1 MMRLFLGSVDK
12 IFKGL
17 CLFFIRCNNDTVI
30 TEKNIHVELHFSV
43 LDASEGLFSG
53 ITDLLSKVFVPAINA
68 TDNWG
73 PLNLFSHGDSE
84 KQRFKETIDHCL
96 SYFLGVKTTIDGIVK
111 LNYIESI
118 NFTTMQSFEGIRAAA
133 SDKAVVAKCEEALMV
148 WCNQIQ
154 QALFE
159 SELVRKEAG
168 DCGPIT
174 ELKHWIRMYVKF
186 SFIIE
191 QVKGENFKAVVVV
204 LNMAKSKIIEVWK
217 ELDGQ
222 ITHAANESKDNV
234 KLLHALEQVCKPL
247 YTLDLATVVRGIQ
260 KLLNVIQAIYRI
272 SGYYQTSEHITS
284 LFVKVANQIVTAC
297 KAYITETGRRIIWDQ
312 DVESVIVK
320 IQECT
325 FLIQEYQESFHRKQ
339 AYSEMHNEKSFDVS
353 ESYIFGKLEA
363 FCERT
368 DKIGKIISIVQSYS
382 ALSKC
387 TTEGIDRFYIKFQ
400 NTYQNIRKRTFNI
413 LDMKKTEFDDNFT
426 EFMEQINNLE
436 EQMQGFMRNCIGR
449 VTSPQEA
456 IQVLHRFGK
465 LNIPCLNSEIP
476 NTTKCILQR
485 YMEMLQSTK
494 MLYEHYKEDPPAV
507 KNMPP
512 VSGRILWSRQLLSRI
527 TEPITYLKTSSD
539 ILSSPDGKA
548 AVQLY
553 NRMVYVLVDFQ
564 VLHYD
569 FWLNDFSTE
578 LQDALQAKLLV
589 HHSETKQM
597 FVNFDPKFLEIF
609 QETKCMMKLGLD
621 IPEEAEAFLKAEAD
635 LNSNYLQLEKLLKT
649 YKTLCSQI
657 HPAFTDLMSGKIR
670 KVESTLHKG
679 LTDLTWSSV
688 ALPRFFEDVDA
699 DLQIVSQLLNKLL
712 HVMPQQAQVDTHLLN
727 FAASSDHSPDKSE
740 TGEISSSA
748 ISAAPGDSPASDSE
762 SERCSAMS
770 AAIQDLIKAVRDALH
785 VQDDPSSSFQESVS
799 FRRSRRSAV
808 VFPNHADLDALLA
821 KEWRCPDRRLHLTK
835 ASDVTYPFS
844 EESVNLWT
852 LPPQVDPQV
861 ATTLPL
867 ADAAS
872 LLDPADKRVDSLAKS
887 VFVAAGAAIRP
898 AFAASWVAKQLI
910 RALPPDSVQGELA
923 VLASQI
929 YQASKFLCDASMESA
944 RRSRHAAANSVAIRR
959 TIWLRSW
966 AADSA
971 SKKAL
976 ISLPFLGG
984 KLFGNRLEELIS
996 EATGERFQGFY
1007 SILFT
1012 VPKKNVSLRPI
1023 LDLKALNLFAR
1034 VRHFRMES
1042 FRSVIASLEADEFLS
1057 SIDIQDAYLHVP
1069 IALSHQRFLRF
1080 AVGSLHFQF
1089 VALPFGLAS
1098 APRVF
1103 TKVLAPLVE
1112 LLRARGV
1119 ALVPYLDDLLIRSP
1133 SLEDNLCSL
1142 RITLS
1147 ALAQFRWLINH
1158 SKSSLI
1164 PCRRMPF
1171 LGMIFPSPREDCL
1184 SSGGGGSSPRPVSLD
1199 HQDVWDKSPAGLE
1212 RRTRLPPE
1220 PCQDLS
1226 SWLNPR
1232 TVSLGRSF
1240 LPPCWRVITTDAS
1253 LSGWGAV
1260 FGSLTVYGL
1269 WSVQESSLQISVL
1282 ELRAIFLPLSHWTP
1296 RLRGLPIRIQTDN
1309 STAVA
1314 YLNHQGGTRSVM
1326 ALREA
1331 SRILRWAE
1339 THVPVLS
1346 AMHIPGV
1353 DNWAADFLSRQLV
1366 DPGEWSLHPEVF
1378 LQLCHRW
1385 GTLDVDL
1392 FASRLNRRLPCYVSR
1407 SRDPQA
1413 LAVDALFLPW
1423 SQFDLLYLFPPIP
1436 LLPRVLKRLKAARSW
1451 WLRIG
1456 PAGRGPSVPPKFT
1469 SASFDGVAVETAVL
1483 KSRGLSD
1490 SVIQTML
1497 HARKPQLARI
1507 YYRTWRAYF
1516 AWCESGRFRPL
1527 RFSVP
1532 NILVFLQDGFDKG
1545 LRLASLRGQ
1554 ISALS
1559 VLFQRPVASR
1569 AQVRTFLQGVARRA
1583 PPFRFPVET
1592 WDLNLVLD
1600 ALQSSP
1606 FEPLAEISL
1615 SFVSFKVAFLV
1626 AVTSIRRV
1634 SELAAL
1640 SCVHLSGVSSG
1651 QVPAFAWFGR
1661 LVSPVEDL
1669 LAFQFLCQVNC
1680 IHRIRIDTVLN
1691 DIAET
1696 LLMILPDDGPTTV
1709 ENLLA
1714 SNEIYTKEMAKY
1726 LNHRS
1731 EQIEQTVQELIC
1743 IFESVYEPKPAT
1755 NTKPLRKKKE
1765 ARRVAFTD
1773 VDEYEAVVEEQ
1784 AKDEEF
1790 SKQCYELYSY
1800 FTGQLVDSLQKCTR
1814 LSLDFFKRKLFI
1826 SSAFECRDS
1835 FTPPV
1840 RCDDPAALLVAQ
1852 VHLVMDNVVMLPSLD
1867 NIQQAIN
1874 NVIQFVLE
1882 VSRSVYQWEQW
1893 KLPEGASVQD
1903 VTVSRLQNIVSG
1915 RKEKVK
1921 QDNPTTNFYS
1931 CVSES
1936 MTIYNLVLLLSTSVN
1951 SLRESA
1957 RDALGGFEKYRTLWM
1972 ENRESKVKEY
1982 VSEKQS
1988 LGEIKERISY
1998 YDLLEQDVNEIN
2010 PALHVGFIELNTAPI
2025 KVSISTEAK
2034 AWKLLLCRYLH
2045 QEYKLKMADISEFI
2059 AEYLKIL
2066 SRPILDLDDVQFVMK
2081 TLTIIRENEIRIDRS
2096 VGPVEEAY
2104 ATLSRFQV
2112 NVTSEETDVV
2122 DTLRYYFKK
2131 LLYKVE
2137 SVQDELIR
2145 LQPEL
2150 KSKLTESVG
2159 ILQKDMVAFD
2169 AEYEKEGPLVP
2180 GITSQEASARLHIF
2194 QIRFDELWRKC
2205 ISYSSGE
2212 QLFGLPVSDY
2222 DILHK
2227 MRKELGLLQN
2237 LYGLYDAV
2245 TSSISRYYETLWTD
2259 INVEWISAELQDFQ
2273 EKCNKLP
2280 KDLKHWQA
2288 FLDLKKRID
2297 DFSEFCLLLDM
2308 MRNKTLKKR
2317 HWGRIADLIGCK
2329 LDVQYDS
2336 FCWSNIMEASVLQH
2350 KDEIEDICTSAVK
2363 EKDIESKLGQVTSIW
2378 NNQFLRFSP
2387 FKGRGELLIKGAE
2400 AAEIIVT
2407 IEDNLMVLG
2416 TLLNNRYNEPF
2427 KQTIQSWIHK
2437 LSISSDILEEWLLVQ
2452 TLWIYLDAVFV
2463 SEDIASQLPQEAKR
2477 FKNID
2482 KTWVKLMQRA
2492 RDKGNVIQC
2501 CAGDETLIQLLPHLH
2516 EQLQICQKSLT
2527 GYLERKRLVF
2537 PRFFFISDPVL
2548 LEILGQAN
2556 DSHTIQPHLAALSD
2570 NINEVEFCAT
2580 DYDQIL
2586 TVVSR
2591 EGEVIKLD
2599 RPVKALGPV
2608 EVWLGELLC
2617 MQQSSLHEV
2626 IRSAYQQITDDGFQ
2640 LLSFLSNFPAQ
2651 VTLLGLQI
2659 LWTHDSEEAL
2669 CTIKEDRKVMQR
2681 TNQKFLEIL
2690 NALMSQTVRILK
2702 KYERIKFE
2710 SLITIH
2716 MHQRD
2721 VFDGLVKMRIRSAK
2735 DFEWVKQ
2742 SRVYFK
2748 DSLDKVLVSI
2758 MDVNFE
2764 YQNEFLGCAERLVP
2778 TQLTN
2783 RCYIAL
2789 AQAIGMTMGGAAA
2802 GPAATGKTETVK
2814 DMGKALGKYVVI
2826 FNCSPQMDC
2835 RALGRIVKGL
2845 ARSGSWGCFDEF
2857 SRIELPV
2864 LSVASQQIYIMLSA
2878 QKIRR
2883 KQFTFSDG
2891 EIADLNPEFGIFLTM
2906 NPKHADF
2913 QDLPEN
2919 LKIQFRMVSM
2929 MVPDKQMI
2937 MRVKLASAGFLSNA
2951 SLSRKFYVLYK
2962 LCEEQLSEQGH
2973 YDFGLRNILSVL
2985 RTLGDEKRAKPNE
2998 SESNIVMRGLQD
3010 MNLSML
3016 VDEDK
3021 PLFHSLINDL
3031 FPGTQVHSSS
3041 YTDLQNAV
3049 ANQVKISGLV
3059 NHPPW
3064 NLKLIQLYETAQVRH
3079 GLMTLGSSGSG
3090 KSSLINVLMR
3100 AMTECGLP
3108 HRGVRMNPKAITA
3121 SQMFGR
3127 LDTATNDWT
3136 DGIFSALWRKTLK
3149 TKAGEN
3155 VWLLLDGPVD
3165 ATWIE
3170 NLSSV
3175 LDDNKTLTLANGDRV
3190 PMAPGCKLLFEVDSI
3205 ENASPSAVS
3214 RMGMVF
3220 LSSSVLDWR
3229 PILKAWLNKRSA
3241 EERDIFQAFYDKVF
3255 EDAYT
3260 YMHLNLHPK
3269 MRLQECNYIM
3279 QSILLLEGCIPTV
3292 TGCSVPD
3299 PGHLH
3304 RLFVFALMWSLG
3316 ALLELDSRERLEA
3329 FLRSH
3334 EYKLDLPEAD
3344 PGACQTMF
3352 EFLVNEN
3359 GDWEHWN
3366 KRVSQYSYPR
3376 HFIPEYASIMVP
3388 DIDNVR
3394 TQFLIDTIAKQQKG
3408 VLLTGEQGTGK
3419 TVMVNAYLKRYNI
3432 EEHVWKS
3439 LNFSAATEPL
3449 MFQRAMESFVDKR
3462 IGSTH
3467 GPSGGR
3473 KMTVFIDDINTTAFN
3488 DWGNQV
3494 TNEIVRQMMEMK
3506 GMYSLDKPG
3515 DFTAIVDVQFIG
3527 AMIHPGGGC
3536 NDIPQR
3542 LKRQFTIFNCTL
3554 PSSASIDKIFG
3565 VIGCGYFHSCRNF
3578 RADVCSLVKK
3588 LVPASRALWKMTK
3601 MKMLPTPSKFHYTFS
3616 LRDLSRIWQGM
3627 LTIKAEECTSV
3638 STLLALF
3645 RHECQRVI
3653 ADRFVCHE
3661 DHSWFDKSLAQVI
3674 AENVDPQLVS
3684 EVQND
3689 FYFVDFLRDV
3699 PERSGEEP
3707 EDIVHEAPKLYEM
3720 VASFEFLCEK
3730 LRHFQKQLNDTGIGS
3745 PIELVLFRDAVIH
3758 LIKISRIIR
3767 TARGNAL
3774 LIGDTGSGK
3783 QSLSRLASF
3792 IAGYK
3797 IFQIVRTRSY
3807 GVSNLLEDLK
3817 VLYRMA
3823 GVEGKGVTFILTDND
3838 IREEFF
3844 LEYMN
3849 NILSSGEVSNLF
3861 SREELEEIAQPLLP
3875 VMKRD
3880 FPRHPPTF
3888 ENLYEYFL
3896 SRCRRNLHV
3905 VLCLSPVGNKLRTRS
3920 LKFPALITGCTMD
3933 WFSHWPRQA
3942 LVAVSSYF
3950 LSGLDIACSSEGK
3963 SNVME
3968 AMAVFHDQMSENC
3981 ESYFHRFRR
3990 RAHVTSKSYLSFIH
4004 SYKKIYAEK
4013 CKSMNEQAELTN
4025 KGLSK
4030 LMEASES
4037 MGNVSKELAEKE
4049 NELALASLMA
4059 DKVLAEVTLTAQAA
4073 AKVQNEMQLVKDKAQ
4088 SIAQQ
4093 IESEK
4098 RMAESKLEAARPALL
4113 DADAALNTIKPV
4125 DISTVRKL
4133 AKPPHLVMR
4142 IMDACLLLLQKRL
4155 DPVVMDPD
4163 KPCCRPSWGESVK
4176 LMSTSGF
4183 LQSLHQFPKD
4193 CITEEIV
4200 ELLQPYFQMEDYTM
4214 ENARK
4219 LGGNVSGLMSW
4230 TQAMVTFYEV
4240 NKEVLPLKESLMKRH
4255 HHLEVANCEMTN
4267 VQQQL
4272 DEKRAELDVAQ
4283 SKFDGAM
4290 LQKMN
4295 LLSEAELCRK
4305 KVETASDLLDGLSG
4319 ERIRWTE
4326 QSRALKSQSNRL
4338 AGDVLIVSAF
4348 LSYCGPFN
4356 QIFRNL
4362 LLKDIW
4368 EKELQRRRIPFS
4380 ENPSIVS
4387 MLADEP
4393 MVSEWILQ
4401 GLPEDDF
4408 SIQNG
4413 LIITKSTRYPLLI
4426 DPQSQGK
4433 TWIKN
4438 KEKINELQ
4446 VTCLNHKYF
4455 RTHLEDCLSLG
4466 RPLLIEDIGE
4476 DLDPSLDNVLEKNF
4490 IKSGNSFKVKVGE
4503 KEVDVMDKF
4512 RLYITTKL
4520 PNPVFTPE
4528 INAKAALIDFTVT
4541 MKGLEKELL
4550 SRVTLAEKQELEADR
4565 IKLMQE
4571 VNVNRHKMK
4580 ELEDNLLYR
4589 LSATTGFLVEDK
4601 SLLEVLRI
4609 TKQIV
4614 CEVREKLHVTI
4625 DAEAK
4630 ISKAQEQYRPVATR
4644 GSVLYF
4650 LTIEMS
4656 SVNIMYQMSLHQFL
4670 KLFDRSLSRSEKS
4683 PLIQKRLSNITE
4695 YLTYEV
4701 FRYYS
4706 RGLYER
4712 HKFLFALLLTLRVD
4726 LQQGKIKHK
4735 EFQVLLQ
4742 GGAALDL
4749 KSCPTKPFKWILDM
4763 TWTNLVELSRLP
4775 HFSEIITQVT
4785 RNEKGWKIWFD
4796 RDTPEEEI
4804 IPEGYNNSLDSFHR
4818 LLLIRSWCPDR
4829 TLFQARKYITDSLH
4843 VKYTE
4848 PDVLNLASTWEESD
4862 TRTPLIGLLSV
4873 GSDPTNQIYALAK
4886 KLKLTCR
4893 AVSMGPGQGFQA
4905 CRLLQMSMQQGGWV
4919 LLQNC
4924 HLGLECMEKL
4934 LDTIESSS
4942 AVHETFRVWMTTEP
4956 HRQVPV
4962 TLLQTSVRFTNEP
4975 PQGMRAGLKRT
4986 FTGLSQDL
4994 LDGNLMWKP
5003 LLYTVAFL
5011 HSAVQERRKYGPIGW
5026 NIPYEFCSADFTASI
5041 EFVQNHLDESGIR
5054 KGVSCGS
5061 VRYMIGEVL
5070 YGGHIT
5076 DEYDKR
5082 LLNCFAKVWLDEKI
5096 FDPTYGFYTGYE
5108 IPRCK
5113 TVDQYLNH
5121 IQSLPAVDS
5130 PQVFGL
5136 HPNADITYQSNA
5148 AASILEAIAKI
5159 QPQESRRGVGE
5170 SREAIVY
5177 RIAEEMLEKL
5187 PPDYGPHEARS
5198 RLEKTEALSP
5208 MNIFLHQEI
5217 HRMQKVISIVR
5228 SSLSDLK
5235 LAIDGT
5241 IIMSE
5246 SLRDVLD
5253 DVYSTRVPNVW
5264 RKASW
5269 ASATLGFWFTEL
5281 LERSRQFT
5289 SWIYEGR
5296 PNVFW
5301 MTGFFN
5307 PKGFL
5312 TAVRQEAAR
5321 AHRGWALDSVT
5332 VQNVVLK
5339 HMKEE
5344 IPAPPSDGVYIH
5356 GLFLEGAGWDRRSSK
5371 LVECTPKVL
5380 FTMLPVLHIFAV
5392 KSPSVTD
5399 PSLYSC
5405 PVYKKPERS
5414 DHNYVTTVSLK
5425 TCQPSDH
5432 WVLRGVAI
5440 LCDNK

>member
-43 LDASEGLFSG
+43 LDATEGLFSG

-68 TDNWG
+68 TDSWG
-73 PLNLFSHGDSE
+73 PLNLSRHGDSE

-111 LNYIESI
+111 LNNIESI
-118 NFTTMQSFEGIRAAA
+118 NFTMMQSFEGIRAAA

-174 ELKHWIRMYVKF
+174 ELEHWIRMYVKF

-217 ELDGQ
+217 ELDGH
-222 ITHAANESKDNV
+222 ITDAANESKDNV
-234 KLLHALEQVCKPL
+234 KILHALEQVCQPL
-247 YTLDLATVVRGIQ
+247 YTFDLASVVRGIQ

-312 DVESVIVK
+312 DVESVMVK

-325 FLIQEYQESFHRKQ
+325 FLIQEYQECFHRKQ
-339 AYSEMHNEKSFDVS
+339 AYSEMQNEKAFDVS

-368 DKIGKIISIVQSYS
+368 DKIGKMLSIVQTYS

-436 EQMQGFMRNCIGR
+436 STCAGAETCSNQFGLSGKAAKNMDVEKLLSLIKARPQLWDTRTDSYHNKFLKDRGWEEVTQEMFARHWERANSAKRKKFRTVDSLDQQRVPGFSSSDSEPPAAGQDSPRPEDPQFGIEQQQQREESSPQEGPSAPQVSSPEARRRPDQMQGFMRNCIGR

-476 NTTKCILQR
+476 NTTKCILQN

-527 TEPITYLKTSSD
+527 TEPITYLKTSAD

-553 NRMVYVLVDFQ
+553 NRMLYVLVEFE
-564 VLHYD
+564 VFHYN

-609 QETKCMMKLGLD
+609 QETKCMMKMGLD
-621 IPEEAEAFLKAEAD
+621 IPEEAEAFLRAEAE
-635 LNSNYLQLEKLLKT
+635 LNSNHLQLEKLLKT

-657 HPAFTDLMSGKIR
+657 HPAFTDLTSGKIR

-688 ALPRFFEDVDA
+688 ALARFFEDLDA
-699 DLQIVSQLLNKLL
+699 DLQMVSQLVNK
-712 HVMPQQAQVDTHLLN
+712 
-727 FAASSDHSPDKSE
+727 
-740 TGEISSSA
+740 
-748 ISAAPGDSPASDSE
+748 
-762 SERCSAMS
+762 
-770 AAIQDLIKAVRDALH
+770 
-785 VQDDPSSSFQESVS
+785 
-799 FRRSRRSAV
+799 
-808 VFPNHADLDALLA
+808 
-821 KEWRCPDRRLHLTK
+821 
-835 ASDVTYPFS
+835 
-844 EESVNLWT
+844 VN
-852 LPPQVDPQV
+852 
-861 ATTLPL
+861 
-867 ADAAS
+867 
-872 LLDPADKRVDSLAKS
+872 
-887 VFVAAGAAIRP
+887 G
-898 AFAASWVAKQLI
+898 
-910 RALPPDSVQGELA
+910 
-923 VLASQI
+923 
-929 YQASKFLCDASMESA
+929 
-944 RRSRHAAANSVAIRR
+944 
-959 TIWLRSW
+959 
-966 AADSA
+966 
-971 SKKAL
+971 
-976 ISLPFLGG
+976 
-984 KLFGNRLEELIS
+984 
-996 EATGERFQGFY
+996 
-1007 SILFT
+1007 
-1012 VPKKNVSLRPI
+1012 
-1023 LDLKALNLFAR
+1023 
-1034 VRHFRMES
+1034 
-1042 FRSVIASLEADEFLS
+1042 
-1057 SIDIQDAYLHVP
+1057 
-1069 IALSHQRFLRF
+1069 
-1080 AVGSLHFQF
+1080 
-1089 VALPFGLAS
+1089 
-1098 APRVF
+1098 
-1103 TKVLAPLVE
+1103 
-1112 LLRARGV
+1112 
-1119 ALVPYLDDLLIRSP
+1119 
-1133 SLEDNLCSL
+1133 
-1142 RITLS
+1142 
-1147 ALAQFRWLINH
+1147 
-1158 SKSSLI
+1158 
-1164 PCRRMPF
+1164 
-1171 LGMIFPSPREDCL
+1171 
-1184 SSGGGGSSPRPVSLD
+1184 
-1199 HQDVWDKSPAGLE
+1199 
-1212 RRTRLPPE
+1212 
-1220 PCQDLS
+1220 
-1226 SWLNPR
+1226 
-1232 TVSLGRSF
+1232 
-1240 LPPCWRVITTDAS
+1240 
-1253 LSGWGAV
+1253 
-1260 FGSLTVYGL
+1260 
-1269 WSVQESSLQISVL
+1269 
-1282 ELRAIFLPLSHWTP
+1282 
-1296 RLRGLPIRIQTDN
+1296 
-1309 STAVA
+1309 
-1314 YLNHQGGTRSVM
+1314 
-1326 ALREA
+1326 
-1331 SRILRWAE
+1331 
-1339 THVPVLS
+1339 
-1346 AMHIPGV
+1346 
-1353 DNWAADFLSRQLV
+1353 
-1366 DPGEWSLHPEVF
+1366 
-1378 LQLCHRW
+1378 
-1385 GTLDVDL
+1385 
-1392 FASRLNRRLPCYVSR
+1392 
-1407 SRDPQA
+1407 
-1413 LAVDALFLPW
+1413 
-1423 SQFDLLYLFPPIP
+1423 
-1436 LLPRVLKRLKAARSW
+1436 
-1451 WLRIG
+1451 
-1456 PAGRGPSVPPKFT
+1456 
-1469 SASFDGVAVETAVL
+1469 
-1483 KSRGLSD
+1483 
-1490 SVIQTML
+1490 
-1497 HARKPQLARI
+1497 
-1507 YYRTWRAYF
+1507 
-1516 AWCESGRFRPL
+1516 
-1527 RFSVP
+1527 
-1532 NILVFLQDGFDKG
+1532 
-1545 LRLASLRGQ
+1545 
-1554 ISALS
+1554 
-1559 VLFQRPVASR
+1559 
-1569 AQVRTFLQGVARRA
+1569 
-1583 PPFRFPVET
+1583 
-1592 WDLNLVLD
+1592 
-1600 ALQSSP
+1600 
-1606 FEPLAEISL
+1606 
-1615 SFVSFKVAFLV
+1615 
-1626 AVTSIRRV
+1626 
-1634 SELAAL
+1634 
-1640 SCVHLSGVSSG
+1640 
-1651 QVPAFAWFGR
+1651 
-1661 LVSPVEDL
+1661 
-1669 LAFQFLCQVNC
+1669 

-1696 LLMILPDDGPTTV
+1696 LLIILPDDGPTTV

-1714 SNEIYTKEMAKY
+1714 RNEIYTKEMAKY

-1731 EQIEQTVQELIC
+1731 EQIEQAVQELIC

-1755 NTKPLRKKKE
+1755 NTKPLSKKKG
-1765 ARRVAFTD
+1765 AKRVAFTD
-1773 VDEYEAVVEEQ
+1773 VDEYEEVLEEQ

-1790 SKQCYELYSY
+1790 SKQCNELYSY

-1814 LSLDFFKRKLFI
+1814 LSLDFLKRKLFI
-1826 SSAFECRDS
+1826 SSQRHRSQEIEQFCK
-1835 FTPPV
+1835 T
-1840 RCDDPAALLVAQ
+1840 Q

-1874 NVIQFVLE
+1874 NLIQFVLE

-1903 VTVSRLQNIVSG
+1903 RSLGATRAMVTPSLHQTLYFFFSEV
-1915 RKEKVK
+1915 KE
-1921 QDNPTTNFYS
+1921 DNPTRNFYS
-1931 CVSES
+1931 CIAES
-1936 MTIYNLVLLLSTSVN
+1936 MTISKLVLLLSTSVN

-2045 QEYKLKMADISEFI
+2045 QEYKMKMADISEFI

-2081 TLTIIRENEIRIDRS
+2081 ALTIIRENEIRIDRS

-2112 NVTSEETDVV
+2112 NVTREETDVV
-2122 DTLRYYFKK
+2122 DSLRYSFKK
-2131 LLYKVE
+2131 FLCKVE

-2159 ILQKDMVAFD
+2159 SLQKDMVAFD

-2180 GITSQEASARLHIF
+2180 GITSQEASARLQIF
-2194 QIRFDELWRKC
+2194 QIRFDELWRQC
-2205 ISYSSGE
+2205 IAYSSGE

-2227 MRKELGLLQN
+2227 RRKELGLLQN

-2336 FCWSNIMEASVLQH
+2336 FCWSNIMETSVLQH

-2400 AAEIIVT
+2400 AAEIRVT
-2407 IEDNLMVLG
+2407 MEDNLMVLG

-2452 TLWIYLDAVFV
+2452 TLWIYLEAVFV
-2463 SEDIASQLPQEAKR
+2463 SGDIASQLPQEAKR

-2501 CAGDETLIQLLPHLH
+2501 CAGDESLIQLLPHLH

-2556 DSHTIQPHLAALSD
+2556 DSHAIQPHLAALSD

-2608 EVWLGELLC
+2608 EEWLGELLC

-2626 IRSAYQQITDDGFQ
+2626 IRSVYQEITDDGFQ

-2690 NALMSQTVRILK
+2690 NTLMSQTVRILK

-2735 DFEWVKQ
+2735 DFEWLKQ

-2758 MDVNFE
+2758 MDVNFV

-2789 AQAIGMTMGGAAA
+2789 AQAIGLNMGGAAA
-2802 GPAATGKTETVK
+2802 GPAAAGKTETVK

-2864 LSVASQQIYIMLSA
+2864 LSVASQQIYIVLSA

-2891 EIADLNPEFGIFLTM
+2891 EIVDLNPEFGIFLTM
-2906 NPKHADF
+2906 SPKHADF

-2937 MRVKLASAGFLSNA
+2937 MRVKLASAGFLYNV

-2985 RTLGDEKRAKPNE
+2985 RTLGEEKRAKPNE

-3031 FPGTQVHSSS
+3031 FPGTQVQSSS
-3041 YTDLQNAV
+3041 YTNLQNAV
-3049 ANQVKISGLV
+3049 ANQVRISGLV

-3064 NLKLIQLYETAQVRH
+3064 NLKLIQLYETAQVRD

-3100 AMTECGLP
+3100 AMTECGFP
-3108 HRGVRMNPKAITA
+3108 HREVRMNPKAITA

-3149 TKAGEN
+3149 TKAGEH
-3155 VWLLLDGPVD
+3155 VWLVLDGPVD

-3190 PMAPGCKLLFEVDSI
+3190 PLAPGCKLLFEVDSI
-3205 ENASPSAVS
+3205 ENASPAAVS

-3241 EERDIFQAFYDKVF
+3241 EERDIFQAFYDEVF

-3269 MRLQECNYIM
+3269 MRLQECSYIM
-3279 QSILLLEGCIPTV
+3279 QSILLLEGCIPTIA
-3292 TGCSVPD
+3292 GCSVPD

-3344 PGACQTMF
+3344 PGTCQTMF

-3394 TQFLIDTIAKQQKG
+3394 TQFLIDTIAKQQKA

-3419 TVMVNAYLKRYNI
+3419 TVMINAYLKRYNI

-3473 KMTVFIDDINTTAFN
+3473 KMTVFIDDINMPAFN

-3527 AMIHPGGGC
+3527 AMIHPGGGR

-3707 EDIVHEAPKLYEM
+3707 EDVVPEAPKLYEM

-3758 LIKISRIIR
+3758 LIKVSRIIR

-3807 GVSNLLEDLK
+3807 GVSDLLEDLK
-3817 VLYRMA
+3817 VLYKMA
-3823 GVEGKGVTFILTDND
+3823 GVEGRGVTFILTDND

-3880 FPRHPPTF
+3880 FPGHPPTF

-4013 CKSMNEQAELTN
+4013 CKSMNEQAELMN

-4049 NELALASLMA
+4049 NELALASLIA

-4113 DADAALNTIKPV
+4113 EAEAALNTIKPV

-4193 CITEEIV
+4193 CITEEMV

-4272 DEKRAELDVAQ
+4272 DEKLAELDVAQ

-4305 KVETASDLLDGLSG
+4305 KVKTASDLLDGLSG

-4326 QSRALKSQSNRL
+4326 QSRALNSQSNRL

-4368 EKELQRRRIPFS
+4368 EKELQRRKIPFS
-4380 ENPSIVS
+4380 ENLGIVS

-4401 GLPEDDF
+4401 GLPGDDF

-4426 DPQSQGK
+4426 DPQSLGK
-4433 TWIKN
+4433 TWMKN

-4550 SRVTLAEKQELEADR
+4550 GRVILAEKQELEADR

-4589 LSATTGFLVEDK
+4589 LSATTGSLVEDK

-4614 CEVREKLHVTI
+4614 CEVREKLHVVI

-4683 PLIQKRLSNITE
+4683 PLIQKRQSNITE

-4742 GGAALDL
+4742 GGAAIDL
-4749 KSCPTKPFKWILDM
+4749 KSCPPKPFKWILDM

-4829 TLFQARKYITDSLH
+4829 TLFQARKYISDSLH

-4848 PDVLNLASTWEESD
+4848 SDVLNLASTWEESD

-4886 KLKLTCR
+4886 KLKLKCR
-4893 AVSMGPGQGFQA
+4893 AVSMGPGQGFHA

-4924 HLGLECMEKL
+4924 HLGLEFMEKL

-4956 HRQVPV
+4956 HRQFPV

-4986 FTGLSQDL
+4986 FTSISQDL
-4994 LDGNLMWKP
+4994 LDASSNLMWKP

-5011 HSAVQERRKYGPIGW
+5011 HSAVQERRKYGPLGW
-5026 NIPYEFCSADFTASI
+5026 NIPYEFSSADFTASI
-5041 EFVQNHLDESGIR
+5041 EFVQNHLDESGVR
-5054 KGVSCGS
+5054 KGVSWGS

-5082 LLNCFAKVWLDEKI
+5082 LLNCFAKVWLSEKI
-5096 FDPTYGFYTGYE
+5096 FDPTFGFYNGYK
-5108 IPRCK
+5108 IPQYK
-5113 TVDQYLNH
+5113 TVDQYLNY

-5187 PPDYGPHEARS
+5187 PPDYGPHEAKS
-5198 RLEKTEALSP
+5198 QLEKTEALSP

-5321 AHRGWALDSVT
+5321 EHRGWALDSVT

-5405 PVYKKPERS
+5405 PVYKKPERT
-5414 DHNYVTTVSLK
+5414 DHNYVTTVSLM
-5425 TCQPSDH
+5425 TSQPSDH